1 MGTCGQENDKK
12 NRIEGVKD
20 PINQKDDNF
29 EIQLL
34 DKERDQPEE
43 DDETE
48 EKRNINSEKLINN
61 QTLYDAIFRC
71 SSLNK
76 LFKEEWNYNLSNI
89 FVERIQ
95 REIDERKFCSICM
108 I

>member
-34 DKERDQPEE
+34 DKERDQPE
-43 DDETE
+43 
-48 EKRNINSEKLINN
+48 
-61 QTLYDAIFRC
+61 
-71 SSLNK
+71 
-76 LFKEEWNYNLSNI
+76 
-89 FVERIQ
+89 
-95 REIDERKFCSICM
+95 
-108 I
+108 